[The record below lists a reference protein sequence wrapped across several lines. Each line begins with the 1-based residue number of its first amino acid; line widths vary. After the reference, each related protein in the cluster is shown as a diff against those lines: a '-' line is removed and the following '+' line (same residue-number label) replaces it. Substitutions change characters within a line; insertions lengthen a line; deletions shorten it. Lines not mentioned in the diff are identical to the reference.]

1 MLSHDELIDRC
12 LELDPAVRYVAVYR
26 DGVLR
31 SRERVGVAGGSAAE
45 SDRYE
50 ELLVNPTVLTLV
62 RQRGNIDCGGVRY
75 VLIRY
80 GSFFAFVLP
89 VTGGHV
95 AVGLEPTVDL
105 ARLPGLL
112 ERSLGEWAGVSGAGG
127 SAGAH

>member
-1 MLSHDELIDRC
+1 MLDHDTLIDRC
-12 LELDPAVRYVAVYR
+12 FAVSPDVRYVAVYR
-26 DGVLR
+26 DGILR
-31 SRERVGVAGGSAAE
+31 SRERPGVADASAAD

-80 GSFFAFVLP
+80 GNFFTLVLP

-95 AVGLEPTVDL
+95 GIGLEPSVDL
-105 ARLPGLL
+105 QRLLGLL
-112 ERSLGEWAGVSGAGG
+112 ESSVGE
-127 SAGAH
+127 

>member
-1 MLSHDELIDRC
+1 MTDNDALIDRC
-12 LELDPAVRYVAVYR
+12 FNLSPDVRYVAVYR

-31 SRERVGVAGGSAAE
+31 SRARAGVAGASSSE

-50 ELLVNPTVLTLV
+50 ELLVNPAVLTLV

-80 GSFFAFVLP
+80 GNFFTFVLP

-95 AVGLEPTVDL
+95 GVGLEPTADL
-105 ARLPGLL
+105 QRLVGPL
-112 ERSLGEWAGVSGAGG
+112 ESKIGEWAGVPG
-127 SAGAH
+127 SA

>member
-12 LELDPAVRYVAVYR
+12 FDLSPDVRYVAVYR
-26 DGVLR
+26 DGILR
-31 SRERVGVAGGSAAE
+31 SRERAGVADASASE

-62 RQRGNIDCGGVRY
+62 RQRGNIDCGGCRY

-80 GSFFAFVLP
+80 GNFFAFVFPL
-89 VTGGHV
+89 TGGHV

-105 ARLPGLL
+105 SRVLGAL
-112 ERSLGEWAGVSGAGG
+112 ERSLGEWAGVAGP
-127 SAGAH
+127 A

>member
-1 MLSHDELIDRC
+1 MLSHDALIDRC
-12 LELDPAVRYVAVYR
+12 LDLSPDVRYVAVYR

-31 SRERVGVAGGSAAE
+31 SRERAGVAGASATE

-50 ELLVNPTVLTLV
+50 ELLVNPTLLTLV

-80 GSFFAFVLP
+80 GNFFTFVLP

-95 AVGLEPTVDL
+95 GVGLEPTADL
-105 ARLPGLL
+105 QRLIGPL
-112 ERSLGEWAGVSGAGG
+112 ESNLGEWAGGSGGD
-127 SAGAH
+127 